1 MVQVSTAAAAARFA
15 QIQVLI
21 VDDDSGVRKLVRTL
35 LTTMGVRNVSEAT
48 DGAAGLD
55 AVRTAAPDVIILDWS
70 MPRLQ
75 GPEFMRTLRSPDTF
89 PYPAVPVIMLT
100 AHGEISKVKEAI
112 SVGVNEFLLKPVSSK
127 ALLDRLISVLF
138 NPRPMIRKPNYYG
151 PQPRKLSQVIG
162 GSEDWAAKQDF
173 ILL

>member
-1 MVQVSTAAAAARFA
+1 MVQVSTATAAARFA
-15 QIQVLI
+15 KIQVLI
-21 VDDDSGVRKLVRTL
+21 VDDDPGIRKLVRTL
-35 LTTMGVRNVSEAT
+35 LTTMGVRGVSEAM

-55 AVRTAAPDVIILDWS
+55 VVRGAAPDVIILDWE

-100 AHGEISKVKEAI
+100 GHGEVSKVKEAI
-112 SVGVNEFLLKPVSSK
+112 AVGVNEFLLKPVSSK

-151 PQPRKLSQVIG
+151 PQPRKLSQTM
-162 GSEDWAAKQDF
+162 SNSSDWENQGVV
-173 ILL
+173 LL

>member
-1 MVQVSTAAAAARFA
+1 MVQISTAVAAERFA
-15 QIQVLI
+15 QIHVLL
-21 VDDDSGVRKLVRTL
+21 VDDDAGIRKLVRAL
-35 LTTMGVRNVSEAT
+35 LTSMGVRNISEAI

-55 AVRTAAPDVIILDWS
+55 AVRTVPPDLVILDWS

-100 AHGEISKVKEAI
+100 AYGEYSKVKEAMA
-112 SVGVNEFLLKPVSSK
+112 VGVNEFLLKPVSSK

-151 PQPRKLSQVIG
+151 PQPRKLSQVMG
-162 GSEDWAAKQDF
+162 GSGWSNDGLV
-173 ILL
+173 LL